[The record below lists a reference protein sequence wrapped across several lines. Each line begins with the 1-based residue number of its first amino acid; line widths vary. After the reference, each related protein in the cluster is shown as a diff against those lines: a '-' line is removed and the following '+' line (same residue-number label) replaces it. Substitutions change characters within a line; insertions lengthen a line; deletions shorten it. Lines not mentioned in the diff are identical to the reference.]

1 MLEQYTTEDLLMR
14 QKWYEPLT
22 AIEWRA
28 FFHYVDLS
36 KLPPEMKRKLE
47 IDLFHT
53 AEQVPFL
60 RKMVRDHIV
69 SGKRTVVTAIKSEIA
84 DMKEKALNAVGMYE
98 TGKAHI
104 ILSDTDIVTLHHE
117 LLHARQETYRLLME
131 DETAEM
137 TLLGNKLNEAE
148 ALPFDM
154 MMKEGFVLYGVCGN
168 RLIEKKQLIAD
179 ELKQYDKLS
188 FPSVRAQEDFI
199 KALEAEILIGETI
212 DILMQP
218 TMKDA
223 VEAFTKHRVP
233 VTGRVIDDFE
243 FWHNGYNAQCKEACD
258 TLYEVAEAGL
268 SDMQKKEL
276 NRIQAYFEKNYPI
289 LRGGRFMTFQNAF
302 HTGRKE
308 WLYAPAESVVRDELN
323 EPIYMMS
330 RQSDGSYQEILNYG
344 KDKVFSRVRYYS
356 PTGLTQ
362 REEFYQKHQ
371 DAPVSQ
377 IMNIVAD
384 SFSGAINPYQFSEIN
399 KQETAHLYRV
409 NQYEDGLISQAEF
422 FNPENQRC
430 FIEHWDRSVHS
441 PEENYILY
449 KYKLKDG
456 KIIASETKK
465 YPKVND
471 EEEIFLNSLPFN
483 PNMKGFISERVVCRQ
498 GRMHVESYDFAGNVK
513 RDYYQDD
520 YVVQEKLFDAD
531 GRLQSFYRKNQNIT
545 EKIVYYSEF
554 EKKEK
559 QSDVKRR
566 INSVYTEKDG
576 KISQIKYRKD
586 GSLLS
591 KTECQAGESCGVQE
605 IYAPEGYIRARGYAL
620 HCPKTCAF
628 GPRIGW
634 TALYQQNGAVQG
646 YRYRNEKG
654 EKTGIA
660 FYKNQKIGLDVAWY
674 LVSTAIKMNLMTK
687 PNWIARILPK
697 RMQGV
702 SEKALALKSGSPL
715 MATWQEKKNMR

>member
-53 AEQVPFL
+53 AERVPFL

-69 SGKRTVVTAIKSEIA
+69 SEKRTVVTATKSEIEEMRKQA
-84 DMKEKALNAVGMYE
+84 PDAVGMYE
-98 TGKAHI
+98 TGRAHI
-104 ILSDTDIVTLHHE
+104 VLRNADIATFHHE
-117 LLHARQETYRLLME
+117 LLHARQEAYRFWME
-131 DETAEM
+131 DETEEM

-148 ALPFDM
+148 AWPLDM
-154 MMKEGFVLYGVCGN
+154 VLDDHFVFYGVEN
-168 RLIEKKQLIAD
+168 DRLIEKKQLIAT
-179 ELKQYDKLS
+179 ELKRYGKLS
-188 FPSVRAQEDFI
+188 FPSIRAQEDFI
-199 KALEAEILIGETI
+199 KALESEILIGETI

-218 TMKDA
+218 TMKEA
-223 VEAFTKHRVP
+223 VQAFAKHRVP
-233 VTGRVIDDFE
+233 VTNRIIDDFE
-243 FWHNGYNAQCKEACD
+243 AWHNAYNAQCKEACGS
-258 TLYEVAEAGL
+258 LYEVAEAGL

-276 NRIQAYFEKNYPI
+276 NRIQDYFEKNYPV

-308 WLYAPAESVVRDELN
+308 WLYAPEESVIRDELN
-323 EPIYMMS
+323 EPIYVMT
-330 RQSDGSYQEILNYG
+330 RRADGSYQEIFNYG

-362 REEFYQKHQ
+362 REEFYQKYQ
-371 DAPVSQ
+371 DTAVKQ
-377 IMNIVAD
+377 ITAEVAD
-384 SFSGAINPYQFSEIN
+384 SFSGAIKPYQFAEMN
-399 KQETAHLYRV
+399 KRETAHLYRV

-422 FNPENQRC
+422 FNQENQRC
-430 FIEHWDRSVHS
+430 FIEHWERSAHS

-449 KYKLKDG
+449 QYKIKDD
-456 KIIASETKK
+456 KIVASATAK

-471 EEEIFLNSLPFN
+471 AEEAFLNSLPFN
-483 PNMKGFISERVVCRQ
+483 PNMKGFLWEDVVYQNGVMRKREYHFDGSVKSIFRKDEESE
-498 GRMHVESYDFAGNVK
+498 
-513 RDYYQDD
+513 
-520 YVVQEKLFDAD
+520 QEQLFDAN
-531 GRLQSFYRKNQNIT
+531 GRLQSFYRKNQNVT
-545 EKIVYYSEF
+545 EKIVYYSEL
-554 EKKEK
+554 EKKES
-559 QSDVKRR
+559 QGNIKRR

-591 KTECQAGESCGVQE
+591 KTECEAGESCGVRE
-605 IYAPEGYIRARGYAL
+605 IYAPEGYVRARGYAP
-620 HCPKTCAF
+620 HCPKICAF

-634 TALYQQNGAVQG
+634 SPLYQQNGAVQG

-674 LVSTAIKMNLMTK
+674 LVSTAIRMNWMTK

-697 RMQGV
+697 RMQEV
-702 SEKALALKSGSPL
+702 PENKLSLKSGSPL

>member
-53 AEQVPFL
+53 AERVPFL

-69 SGKRTVVTAIKSEIA
+69 SGKRTVVTAIKSEIEA
-84 DMKEKALNAVGMYE
+84 LKKEMSTAVGMYE
-98 TGKAHI
+98 TGRGHI
-104 ILSDTDIVTLHHE
+104 VLRSADIATLHHE
-117 LLHARQETYRLLME
+117 LLHARQEAYRFWME

-148 ALPFDM
+148 AWPLDM
-154 MMKEGFVLYGVCGN
+154 ILDAHFVFYGVEN
-168 RLIEKKQLIAD
+168 DRLIEKKQLIAD
-179 ELKQYDKLS
+179 DLKRYDKLS

-218 TMKDA
+218 TMKEA

-243 FWHNGYNAQCKEACD
+243 AWHNAYNAQCKEACGS
-258 TLYEVAEAGL
+258 LYEVAEAGL
-268 SDMQKKEL
+268 SDMQIKEL

-289 LRGGRFMTFQNAF
+289 LRAGRFMRFQNAF
-302 HTGRKE
+302 HTGKEE
-308 WLYAPAESVVRDELN
+308 WLYAPAESVARDELN

-344 KDKVFSRVRYYS
+344 KDKVFSRIRYYS

-377 IMNIVAD
+377 IMNIVAEP
-384 SFSGAINPYQFSEIN
+384 FSGAINPYQFPEIN
-399 KQETAHLYRV
+399 KQENAHLYRV

-422 FNPENQRC
+422 LNSENQRC

-449 KYKLKDG
+449 QYKIKDD
-456 KIIASETKK
+456 KIVASATAK
-465 YPKVND
+465 YPKVDD
-471 EEEIFLNSLPFN
+471 EEESFLNLLPSN

-498 GRMHVESYDFAGNVK
+498 GRMHVESYDFGGNVK

-520 YVVQEKLFDAD
+520 SVVQEKLFDAD
-531 GRLQSFYRKNQNIT
+531 GRLQSFYRKNQNVT

-554 EKKEK
+554 EKKER

-576 KISQIKYRKD
+576 KISHIKYRKD

-591 KTECQAGESCGVQE
+591 KTECQVGESCGVQE

-654 EKTGIA
+654 EKTGVA